1 MRAKHC
7 FLVLSTLLFSF
18 NATAGL
24 FDSAPEF
31 KCGREDAIAAMQ
43 SKIRD
48 DAMSKLQETYLATP
62 SQFYGKPLKSYLEK
76 AQQITIQLENITTTP
91 FDKNDSNRSCT
102 AKVTL
107 TMPTEIL
114 GFIASYP
121 QKLGGINQ
129 GGGKVLNNSVQWEKF
144 VYLLSLAD
152 NGKDISASY
161 EYSGRDYISQSLAA
175 MTMLAMNKSELEK
188 ADLDN
193 KLNNAIFA
201 YSENDGQLNNLWK
214 SLPES
219 VRASMKKE
227 QNLWINEKA
236 KRCGKISDASSTAT
250 PVETRIKIYQ
260 CQSERTFERFI
271 YLGGDEERQ
280 Y

>member
-1 MRAKHC
+1 
-7 FLVLSTLLFSF
+7 
-18 NATAGL
+18 
-24 FDSAPEF
+24 
-31 KCGREDAIAAMQ
+31 
-43 SKIRD
+43 
-48 DAMSKLQETYLATP
+48 
-62 SQFYGKPLKSYLEK
+62 
-76 AQQITIQLENITTTP
+76 
-91 FDKNDSNRSCT
+91 
-102 AKVTL
+102 
-107 TMPTEIL
+107 MPTEIL